1 MTKKLFTT
9 LAAGVALVATPV
21 LAQSDMAQ
29 RAAAEFQNAER
40 LGGDDDDGGS
50 YILLGVAAL
59 GLIIASVV
67 IATGGD
73 DEDLPTSP

>member
-40 LGGDDDDGGS
+40 LGGDDDGGS
-50 YILLGVAAL
+50 YILLGIAAL
-59 GLIIASVV
+59 GLIVASVV